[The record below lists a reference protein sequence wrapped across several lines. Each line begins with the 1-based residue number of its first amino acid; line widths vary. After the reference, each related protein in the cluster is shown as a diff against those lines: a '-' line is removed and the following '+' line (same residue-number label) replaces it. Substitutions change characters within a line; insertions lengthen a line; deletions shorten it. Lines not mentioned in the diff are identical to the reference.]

1 MTIGHYSDHYCL
13 FQGGKKEKKRGGGG
27 GAGGGRR
34 AIEVEGG
41 ILKVGMVTPLE

>member
-1 MTIGHYSDHYCL
+1 MTISHYSDHYCL
-13 FQGGKKEKKRGGGG
+13 FQGGKKEKKKGGW

-41 ILKVGMVTPLE
+41 ILKVGMMTPLE